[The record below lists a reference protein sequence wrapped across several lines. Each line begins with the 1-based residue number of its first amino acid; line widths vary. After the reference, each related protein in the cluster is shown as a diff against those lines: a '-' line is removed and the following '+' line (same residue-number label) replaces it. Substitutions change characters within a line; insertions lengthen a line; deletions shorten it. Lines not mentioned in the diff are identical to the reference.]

1 MSVLVGKLNAL
12 YPDLN
17 LTIDENTGSLS
28 ENTEKLL
35 ENIEA
40 QKQAAID
47 TAFDERKTELLQQ
60 QADVEVELATNRATL
75 NDLREQENALTEENN
90 SLNERNAEIYDEL
103 ATLGDDD
110 LARRAELESELYSNN
125 EAINANAEA
134 AADLRD
140 QQQTVNDAIDE
151 GTEASGELYGAE
163 RRSLS
168 GTRGGNCR
176 TAGGA
181 AKGCSLGRAGIRCL
195 CVALQRNGSQGGRK
209 H

>member
-1 MSVLVGKLNAL
+1 MTAYTVGVKAAEIATTAFNAILDANPMYLVGTAAVAAIAAFATLALTVDDDTESFSDMTEAARSAKDAVAESQTATADAAATAAASAETASGYVARLRELQEQGNATSESQAEMSVLVGKLNAL

-75 NDLREQENALTEENN
+75 NDLREQENA
-90 SLNERNAEIYDEL
+90 
-103 ATLGDDD
+103 
-110 LARRAELESELYSNN
+110 
-125 EAINANAEA
+125 
-134 AADLRD
+134 
-140 QQQTVNDAIDE
+140 
-151 GTEASGELYGAE
+151 
-163 RRSLS
+163 
-168 GTRGGNCR
+168 
-176 TAGGA
+176 
-181 AKGCSLGRAGIRCL
+181 
-195 CVALQRNGSQGGRK
+195 
-209 H
+209 